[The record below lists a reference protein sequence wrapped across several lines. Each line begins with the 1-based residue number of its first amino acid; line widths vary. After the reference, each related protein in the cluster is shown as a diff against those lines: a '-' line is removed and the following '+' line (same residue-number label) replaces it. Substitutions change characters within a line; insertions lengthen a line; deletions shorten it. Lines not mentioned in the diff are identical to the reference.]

1 MADLELIWRPLQIG
15 ATPVRH
21 RIMVAPHGQAYGE
34 NHQPSDRMIAYFAE
48 RAKGGAALVGVEATS
63 ASRHLSGA
71 QPGGATSGWR
81 LTAWERR
88 TIPAYARLA
97 EAVHAH
103 DCRIFVQLSTGG
115 VNDVGRAWI
124 DNWHPVRGPSRVPSP
139 IMNETPVA
147 LAKADI
153 EELTLDYGQSAAN
166 LAEAGIDGV
175 EIHAAHGY
183 LGMQFISPAF
193 NKRTDAYGGS
203 VANRCRFT
211 IEAAEAI
218 RSRVGSAMTVGM
230 RLSFDE
236 FIGEAG
242 VTPELATEALDVL
255 AATGLFDYFSISCGS
270 WYSLHRTVPPMGS
283 APEAFLAPY
292 AKRAKAVVGDRAK
305 VFVAGRVLDLA
316 TAERVIADGAADMVA
331 MVRAHLADPF
341 LVTKA
346 REGRQREIVRCAGTN
361 ECMAAPAKGRQV
373 TCVVNPLA
381 GREQLWGDGTLR
393 QAAEPKRITVVGGG
407 PAGMR
412 VAGVAARRGHEVT
425 LIERAARLGGHLDL
439 LRRLPTRGD
448 WQKVIEDLGVVL
460 ESNGVDVRLG
470 LTVKVAARPSGE
482 HAAGDSAPEDE
493 LSPTDAI
500 HLTPGAGGPDAIV
513 CATGATWDRTGFSAG
528 RPDRETMPGAD
539 QPYVLDV
546 ATATRAAL
554 EDPGSLGSKVL
565 ILDDTGTYLPL
576 GLAELLGQA
585 GAQVEVLSR
594 FPVIGD
600 QVAGTQD
607 LPWLL
612 PRLAKLDVRLSPN
625 HFIES
630 IDGPRVDVYETLTRR
645 HRPVEDVGAV
655 VLAMLRSPEDAL
667 FRHLS
672 DAGPIPTHCIGDAVA
687 PRSVAEAIYE
697 GEKLGR
703 AL

>member
-1 MADLELIWRPLQIG
+1 MGDLELIWRPLQIG
-15 ATPVRH
+15 ATAVKH

-34 NHQPSDRMIAYFAE
+34 DHAPGDRMIAYFAE
-48 RAKGGAALVGVEATS
+48 RARGGAALMGVEATS

-81 LTAWERR
+81 LTAYERR

-97 EAVHAH
+97 EAVQAH

-115 VNDVGRAWI
+115 VNDVGRAWT

-147 LAKADI
+147 LQRSDI
-153 EELTLDYGQSAAN
+153 DELTGDYGQSAAN
-166 LAEAGIDGV
+166 LHEAGIDGV

-203 VANRCRFT
+203 VANRCRFS
-211 IEAAEAI
+211 IEAADAI
-218 RSRVGSAMTVGM
+218 RGRVGDAMTVGL

-236 FIGEAG
+236 FIGDAG
-242 VTPELATEALDVL
+242 VTPALAEECLDVL

-283 APEAFLAPY
+283 APEAFLAPD

-341 LVTKA
+341 LVTKT
-346 REGRQREIVRCAGTN
+346 REGREGEIVRCAGTN

-373 TCVVNPLA
+373 TCVVNPAA
-381 GREQLWGDGTLR
+381 GRERDWGEGTLR
-393 QAAEPKRITVVGGG
+393 TTTEPKRITVVGGG

-412 VAGVAARRGHEVT
+412 AAGVAAKRGHEVT
-425 LIERAARLGGHLDL
+425 LIEREPRLGGHLDL
-439 LRRLPTRGD
+439 LRRLPTRGN
-448 WQKVIEDLGVVL
+448 WQMVIDDLATVL
-460 ESNGVDVRLG
+460 EMNGVDVRLG
-470 LTVKVAARPSGE
+470 ETATAESLAAASPDPVVQQPGE
-482 HAAGDSAPEDE
+482 DAAAVV
-493 LSPTDAI
+493 L
-500 HLTPGAGGPDAIV
+500 GAGPRQAPDAVV
-513 CATGATWDRTGFSAG
+513 CATGSTWDRTGFSAA
-528 RPDRETMPGAD
+528 RPDRATMPGAD
-539 QPYVLDV
+539 GDHVLDI
-546 ATATRAAL
+546 ATATLAAL
-554 EDPGSLGSKVL
+554 DDPTALGAKVL

-576 GLAELLGQA
+576 GLAEVLGE
-585 GAQVEVLSR
+585 GGVEVEVLSR
-594 FPVIGD
+594 FPVIGEL
-600 QVAGTQD
+600 VSGTQD

-612 PRLAKLDVRLSPN
+612 PRLARLDVRLSPN

-630 IDGPRVDVYETLTRR
+630 IDGRRVDVYETLTRR
-645 HRPVEDVGAV
+645 QRDVNGVDTV
-655 VLAMLRSPEDAL
+655 VLSMMRSPQEAL
-667 FRHLS
+667 FRELS
-672 DAGPIPTHCIGDAVA
+672 VAATIPTHCVGDAVA

-703 AL
+703 EL

>member
-1 MADLELIWRPLQIG
+1 MGDLELIWRPLRIG
-15 ATPVRH
+15 ATTVRH

-34 NHQPSDRMIAYFAE
+34 NHQPSDRMVAYFAE
-48 RAKGGAALVGVEATS
+48 RARGGAALVGVEATS

-88 TIPAYARLA
+88 TIPAFARLA
-97 EAVHAH
+97 EAVHEH

-124 DNWHPVRGPSRVPSP
+124 DDWHPVRGPSRVPSP

-147 LAKADI
+147 LEKADI
-153 EELTLDYGQSAAN
+153 DELTGDYGQSAAN
-166 LAEAGIDGV
+166 LQEAGIDGV
-175 EIHAAHGY
+175 EVHAAHGY
-183 LGMQFISPAF
+183 LAMQFLSPAF

-203 VANRCRFT
+203 AANRCRFT

-218 RSRVGSAMTVGM
+218 RGRVGDKMTVGM

-242 VTPELATEALDVL
+242 VTPELAEECLDIL

-283 APEAFLAPY
+283 APEAFLVPY
-292 AKRAKAVVGDRAK
+292 GKRAKRVVGDRAR
-305 VFVAGRVLDLA
+305 VFLAGRVLDLD
-316 TAERVIADGAADMVA
+316 TAERVLADGAADMVA
-331 MVRAHLADPF
+331 MVRSHLADPF
-341 LVTKA
+341 LVQKTL
-346 REGRQREIVRCAGTN
+346 EGRPREIVRCAGTN

-373 TCVVNPLA
+373 TCVVNPSA
-381 GREQLWGDGTLR
+381 GRERVWGEGTLR
-393 QAAEPKRITVVGGG
+393 PATEPKRITVVGGG

-412 VAGVAARRGHEVT
+412 VAGVAAKRGHEVA
-425 LIERAARLGGHLDL
+425 LIERASQLGGHLDL

-448 WQKVIEDLGVVL
+448 WQKVIDDLAVVL
-460 ESNGVDVRLG
+460 ELNGVEVRLEE
-470 LTVKVAARPSGE
+470 TATAEMVI
-482 HAAGDSAPEDE
+482 AGS
-493 LSPTDAI
+493 
-500 HLTPGAGGPDAIV
+500 PDALV

-539 QPYVLDV
+539 QDHVMDV
-546 ATATRAAL
+546 ATAAWAAL
-554 EDPGSLGSKVL
+554 GDPAVLGARVL

-576 GLAELLGQA
+576 GLAELLGN
-585 GAQVEVLSR
+585 GGVEVEVLSR

-612 PRLAKLDVRLSPN
+612 PRLGALDVRLSPN
-625 HFIES
+625 HFIEA
-630 IDGPRVDVYETLTRR
+630 IHGRRVEVYETLTRR
-645 HRPVEDVGAV
+645 SREVEAVDTV
-655 VLAMLRSPEDAL
+655 VLSMLRSPDDAL
-667 FRHLS
+667 FRALR
-672 DAGPIPTHCIGDAVA
+672 DDGTIPTHCIGDAVA

>member
-1 MADLELIWRPLQIG
+1 MAEFELIWRPLRIG
-15 ATPVRH
+15 ATTVRH

-34 NHQPSDRMIAYFAE
+34 NHQPSDRMVAYFAE
-48 RAKGGAALVGVEATS
+48 RARGGAALVGVEATS

-97 EAVHAH
+97 EAVHEH

-147 LAKADI
+147 LSSTDI
-153 EELTLDYGQSAAN
+153 DELTYDYGQSAAN
-166 LAEAGIDGV
+166 LQEAGIDGV

-203 VANRCRFT
+203 VANRCRFS

-218 RSRVGSAMTVGM
+218 RSRVGDGMTVGM

-236 FIGEAG
+236 FIGDTG
-242 VTPELATEALDVL
+242 VTPELAEECLDVL

-283 APEAFLAPY
+283 APEAFLVPY
-292 AKRAKAVVGDRAK
+292 GKRAKRVVGDRAK
-305 VFVAGRVLDLA
+305 VFLAGRVLDLD
-316 TAERVIADGAADMVA
+316 TAQRVLADGAADMVA

-341 LVTKA
+341 LVQKT
-346 REGRQREIVRCAGTN
+346 REGRVREIVRCAGTN

-373 TCVVNPLA
+373 TCVVNPSA
-381 GREQLWGDGTLR
+381 GRERVWGEGTL
-393 QAAEPKRITVVGGG
+393 QPATEPKRITVVGAG

-412 VAGVAARRGHEVT
+412 VAGVAAKRGHDVT
-425 LIERAARLGGHLDL
+425 LVESAPRLGGHLDL
-439 LRRLPTRGD
+439 LRRLPTRGN
-448 WQKVIEDLGVVL
+448 WQKVIDDLVVVL
-460 ESNGVDVRLG
+460 ELNGVEIRPGVTATAAELAAERPDV
-470 LTVKVAARPSGE
+470 V
-482 HAAGDSAPEDE
+482 
-493 LSPTDAI
+493 I
-500 HLTPGAGGPDAIV
+500 
-513 CATGATWDRTGFSAG
+513 CATGSTWDRTGFSAG
-528 RPDRETMPGAD
+528 RPDRETMPGAGQD
-539 QPYVLDV
+539 HVMDV
-546 ATATRAAL
+546 ATAAWAAL
-554 EDPGSLGSKVL
+554 GDPAVLGARVL
-565 ILDDTGTYLPL
+565 ILDDTGSYLPL
-576 GLAELLGQA
+576 GLAELLGE
-585 GAQVEVLSR
+585 GGVEVEVLSR

-600 QVAGTQD
+600 QIAGTQD

-612 PRLAKLDVRLSPN
+612 PRLGALDVRLSPN
-625 HFIES
+625 HFIEAIHRS
-630 IDGPRVDVYETLTRR
+630 GVDVYETLTRR
-645 HRPVEDVGAV
+645 TRWLEAVDTV
-655 VLAMLRSPEDAL
+655 VLSMLRSPQDAM
-667 FRHLS
+667 FRALQHSATL
-672 DAGPIPTHCIGDAVA
+672 PTHCIGDAVA

>member
-1 MADLELIWRPLQIG
+1 MGDLELIWRPLRIG
-15 ATPVRH
+15 ATTVRH

-34 NHQPSDRMIAYFAE
+34 NHQPSDRMVAYFAE
-48 RAKGGAALVGVEATS
+48 RARGGAALVGVEATS

-88 TIPAYARLA
+88 TIPAFARLA
-97 EAVHAH
+97 EAVHDH

-124 DNWHPVRGPSRVPSP
+124 DDWHPVRGPSRVPSP

-147 LAKADI
+147 LSGTDI
-153 EELTLDYGQSAAN
+153 DELTYDYGQSAAN
-166 LAEAGIDGV
+166 LQEAGIDGV
-175 EIHAAHGY
+175 EVHAAHGY
-183 LGMQFISPAF
+183 LAMQFLSPAF

-203 VANRCRFT
+203 AANRCRFS

-218 RSRVGSAMTVGM
+218 RGRVGDRMTVGM

-242 VTPELATEALDVL
+242 VTPELAEECLDVL
-255 AATGLFDYFSISCGS
+255 AGTGLFDYFSISCGS

-283 APEAFLAPY
+283 APEAFLVPY
-292 AKRAKAVVGDRAK
+292 GKRAKRVVGNRAR
-305 VFVAGRVLDLA
+305 VFLAGRVLDLD
-316 TAERVIADGAADMVA
+316 TAETVLADGAADMVA
-331 MVRAHLADPF
+331 MVRSHLADPF
-341 LVTKA
+341 LVQKT

-373 TCVVNPLA
+373 TCVVNPSA
-381 GREQLWGDGTLR
+381 GRERVWGEGTLR
-393 QAAEPKRITVVGGG
+393 PATEPKRITVVGAG

-412 VAGVAARRGHEVT
+412 VAGVAAKRGHDVA
-425 LIERAARLGGHLDL
+425 LIERASQLGGHLDL

-448 WQKVIEDLGVVL
+448 WQKVIDDLAVVL
-460 ESNGVDVRLG
+460 ELNGVEVRLEE
-470 LTVKVAARPSGE
+470 TATAEMVI
-482 HAAGDSAPEDE
+482 AGS
-493 LSPTDAI
+493 
-500 HLTPGAGGPDAIV
+500 PDALV

-539 QPYVLDV
+539 QDHVMDV
-546 ATATRAAL
+546 ATAAWAAL
-554 EDPGSLGSKVL
+554 GDPAVLGARVL
-565 ILDDTGTYLPL
+565 IVDDTGTYLPL
-576 GLAELLGQA
+576 GLAELLGK
-585 GAQVEVLSR
+585 GGVEVEVLSR

-600 QVAGTQD
+600 QIAGTQD

-625 HFIES
+625 HFIEAIHGS
-630 IDGPRVDVYETLTRR
+630 DVDVYETLTRR
-645 HRPVEDVGAV
+645 ARQVQAVDTV
-655 VLAMLRSPEDAL
+655 VLSMLRSPQDAL
-667 FRHLS
+667 FRALQES
-672 DAGPIPTHCIGDAVA
+672 ATLPTHCIGDAVA

-703 AL
+703 EL

>member
-1 MADLELIWRPLQIG
+1 MGDLELIWRPLRIG
-15 ATPVRH
+15 ATTVRH

-34 NHQPSDRMIAYFAE
+34 NHQPSDRMVAYFAE
-48 RAKGGAALVGVEATS
+48 RARGGAALVGVEATS

-88 TIPAYARLA
+88 TIPAFARLA
-97 EAVHAH
+97 EAVHEH

-124 DNWHPVRGPSRVPSP
+124 DDWHPVRGPSRVPSP

-147 LAKADI
+147 LSGTDI
-153 EELTLDYGQSAAN
+153 DELTYDYGQSAAN
-166 LAEAGIDGV
+166 LQEAGIDGV
-175 EIHAAHGY
+175 EVHAAHGY
-183 LGMQFISPAF
+183 LAMQFLSPAF

-203 VANRCRFT
+203 AANRCRFS

-218 RSRVGSAMTVGM
+218 RGRVGDQMTVGM

-242 VTPELATEALDVL
+242 VTPELAEECLDVL
-255 AATGLFDYFSISCGS
+255 AGTGLFDYFSISCGS

-283 APEAFLAPY
+283 APEAFLVPY
-292 AKRAKAVVGDRAK
+292 GKRAKSVVGNRAR
-305 VFVAGRVLDLA
+305 VFLAGRVLDLD
-316 TAERVIADGAADMVA
+316 TAERVLADGAADMVA
-331 MVRAHLADPF
+331 MVRSHLADPF
-341 LVTKA
+341 LVQKT

-373 TCVVNPLA
+373 TCVVNPSA
-381 GREQLWGDGTLR
+381 GRERVWGEGTLR
-393 QAAEPKRITVVGGG
+393 PATEPKRVTVVGGG

-412 VAGVAARRGHEVT
+412 VAGVAAKRGHEVA
-425 LIERAARLGGHLDL
+425 LIERASQLGGHLDL

-448 WQKVIEDLGVVL
+448 WQKVIDDLAVVL
-460 ESNGVDVRLG
+460 ELNGVEVRLEE
-470 LTVKVAARPSGE
+470 TATAEMVI
-482 HAAGDSAPEDE
+482 AGS
-493 LSPTDAI
+493 
-500 HLTPGAGGPDAIV
+500 PDALV

-528 RPDRETMPGAD
+528 RPDRETMTGAD
-539 QPYVLDV
+539 QDHVMDV
-546 ATATRAAL
+546 ATAAWAAL
-554 EDPGSLGSKVL
+554 GDPAVLGARVL
-565 ILDDTGTYLPL
+565 IVDDTGTYLPL
-576 GLAELLGQA
+576 GLAELLGK
-585 GAQVEVLSR
+585 GGVEVEVLSR

-600 QVAGTQD
+600 QIAGTQD

-612 PRLAKLDVRLSPN
+612 PRLGALDVRLSPN
-625 HFIES
+625 HFIEAIHGS
-630 IDGPRVDVYETLTRR
+630 DVDVYETLTRR
-645 HRPVEDVGAV
+645 ARQIKAVDTV
-655 VLAMLRSPEDAL
+655 VLSMLRSPQDAV
-667 FRHLS
+667 FRALQEN
-672 DAGPIPTHCIGDAVA
+672 GTLPTHCIGDAVA

>member
-1 MADLELIWRPLQIG
+1 MSDLELIWRPLQIG
-15 ATPVRH
+15 ATSVRH

-34 NHQPSDRMIAYFAE
+34 NHQPSDRMVAYLAE
-48 RAKGGAALVGVEATS
+48 RARGGAALVGVEATS

-97 EAVHAH
+97 EAVHSH

-147 LAKADI
+147 LGKSDI
-153 EELTLDYGQSAAN
+153 DELTGDYGQSAAN
-166 LAEAGIDGV
+166 LHEAGIDGV

-183 LGMQFISPAF
+183 LGMQFLSPAF

-218 RSRVGSAMTVGM
+218 RSRVGGGMTVGM

-236 FIGEAG
+236 FIGDAG
-242 VTPELATEALDVL
+242 VTPELAEECLDIL

-292 AKRAKAVVGDRAK
+292 GTRAKAVVGDRAK
-305 VFVAGRVLDLA
+305 IFLAGRVLDLD
-316 TAERVIADGAADMVA
+316 TAERVLADGAADMVA
-331 MVRAHLADPF
+331 MVRSHLADPF
-341 LVTKA
+341 LVQKT

-373 TCVVNPLA
+373 TCVVNPSA
-381 GREQLWGDGTLR
+381 GRERVWGEGTVR
-393 QAAEPKRITVVGGG
+393 PATEPKQITVVGAG

-412 VAGVAARRGHEVT
+412 VAGVAARRGHAVT
-425 LIERAARLGGHLDL
+425 LIERAPQLGGHLDL
-439 LRRLPTRGD
+439 LRRLPGRGD
-448 WQKVIEDLGVVL
+448 WQKVIEDLGIVL
-460 ESNGVDVRLG
+460 EVHGVEVRLG
-470 LTVKVAARPSGE
+470 ETATAETLI
-482 HAAGDSAPEDE
+482 AGS
-493 LSPTDAI
+493 
-500 HLTPGAGGPDAIV
+500 PDALV

-528 RPDRETMPGAD
+528 RPDRHTMPGAEG
-539 QPYVLDV
+539 PHVLDV

-554 EDPGSLGSKVL
+554 DDPESLGSKIL

-576 GLAELLGQA
+576 GLAELLGQR
-585 GAQVEVLSR
+585 GVEVEVLSR

-600 QVAGTQD
+600 QLAGTQD

-612 PRLAKLDVRLSPN
+612 PRLGALDVRLSPN
-625 HFIES
+625 HFIEAIRGS
-630 IDGPRVDVYETLTRR
+630 DVDVYETLTRR
-645 HRPVEDVGAV
+645 HRLVEDVDTV
-655 VLAMLRSPEDAL
+655 VLSMLRSPDDEL
-667 FRHLS
+667 FNELR
-672 DAGPIPTHCIGDAVA
+672 DDGTIPTHCIGDAVA

-703 AL
+703 DL

>member
-1 MADLELIWRPLQIG
+1 MADLELIWQPLQIG
-15 ATPVRH
+15 ATTVRH

-34 NHQPSDRMIAYFAE
+34 NHQPSDRMVAYFAE
-48 RAKGGAALVGVEATS
+48 RARGGAALVGVEATS

-81 LTAWERR
+81 LTAWEQR
-88 TIPAYARLA
+88 TIPAFARLA
-97 EAVHAH
+97 EAVHEH
-103 DCRIFVQLSTGG
+103 DCRVFVQLSTGG

-147 LAKADI
+147 LGRADI
-153 EELTLDYGQSAAN
+153 DELTGDYGQSAAN
-166 LAEAGIDGV
+166 LHAAGIDGV

-183 LGMQFISPAF
+183 LAMQFLSPAF

-203 VANRCRFT
+203 VANRCRFS

-218 RSRVGSAMTVGM
+218 RRRVGSGMTVGM

-242 VTPELATEALDVL
+242 VTPELAEECLDTL
-255 AATGLFDYFSISCGS
+255 AATRLFDYFSISCGS

-292 AKRAKAVVGDRAK
+292 GKRAKQVVGDRAR
-305 VFVAGRVLDLA
+305 VFLAGRVLDLD
-316 TAERVIADGAADMVA
+316 TAEKVIADGAADMVA

-341 LVTKA
+341 LVQKTQQ
-346 REGRQREIVRCAGTN
+346 GRQREIVRCAGTN

-373 TCVVNPLA
+373 TCVVNPSA
-381 GREQLWGDGTLR
+381 GRERDWGEGKLR
-393 QAAEPKRITVVGGG
+393 PAAEPERIVVAGAG

-412 VAGVAARRGHEVT
+412 VAGVAARRGHDVVLVEK
-425 LIERAARLGGHLDL
+425 EQRLGGHLDL
-439 LRRLPTRGD
+439 LRRLPSRGD
-448 WQKVIEDLGVVL
+448 WQKVIDDLAVVL
-460 ESNGVDVRLG
+460 ELNGVEIRLG
-470 LTVKVAARPSGE
+470 VTATAEMLAAES
-482 HAAGDSAPEDE
+482 
-493 LSPTDAI
+493 
-500 HLTPGAGGPDAIV
+500 PGAVV
-513 CATGATWDRTGFSAG
+513 CATGSTWDHTGFSAV
-528 RPDRETMPGAD
+528 RPDRETIPGTEGD
-539 QPYVLDV
+539 HVLEV
-546 ATATRAAL
+546 ATAAAAAL
-554 EDPGSLGSKVL
+554 SDPSALGTRVL

-576 GLAELLGQA
+576 GLAELLGN
-585 GAQVEVLSR
+585 GGVHVEVLSR

-600 QVAGTQD
+600 QIAGTQD

-625 HFIES
+625 HFIEA
-630 IDGPRVDVYETLTRR
+630 IHGRRVDVYETLTRR
-645 HRPVEDVGAV
+645 HRTVEAVDTV
-655 VLAMLRSPEDAL
+655 VLSMLRSPQDGL
-667 FRHLS
+667 FRELQGGGTVT
-672 DAGPIPTHCIGDAVA
+672 AHCIGDAVA

>member
-1 MADLELIWRPLQIG
+1 
-15 ATPVRH
+15 
-21 RIMVAPHGQAYGE
+21 MVAYSP
-34 NHQPSDRMIAYFAE
+34 E
-48 RAKGGAALVGVEATS
+48 RARGGAALVGVEATS

-88 TIPAYARLA
+88 TIPAFARLA
-97 EAVHAH
+97 DAVHEH

-124 DNWHPVRGPSRVPSP
+124 DDWHPVRGPSRVPSP

-147 LAKADI
+147 LTRTDI
-153 EELTLDYGQSAAN
+153 DELTYDYGQSAAN
-166 LAEAGIDGV
+166 LQEAGIDGV

-203 VANRCRFT
+203 VANRCRFS

-218 RSRVGSAMTVGM
+218 RGRVGDQMTVGM

-242 VTPELATEALDVL
+242 VTPELAEECLDVL

-292 AKRAKAVVGDRAK
+292 GRRAKSVVGDRAK
-305 VFVAGRVLDLA
+305 VFLAGRVLDLD
-316 TAERVIADGAADMVA
+316 TAETVLADGAADMVA
-331 MVRAHLADPF
+331 MVRSHLADPF
-341 LVTKA
+341 LVQKT

-373 TCVVNPLA
+373 TCVVNPSA
-381 GREQLWGDGTLR
+381 GRERVWGEGTLR
-393 QAAEPKRITVVGGG
+393 PATEPKRITVVGAG

-412 VAGVAARRGHEVT
+412 VAGVAAKRGHDVA
-425 LIERAARLGGHLDL
+425 LIERASQLGGHLDL

-448 WQKVIEDLGVVL
+448 WQKVIDDLAVVL
-460 ESNGVDVRLG
+460 ELNGVEVRLEE
-470 LTVKVAARPSGE
+470 TATAEMVI
-482 HAAGDSAPEDE
+482 AGS
-493 LSPTDAI
+493 
-500 HLTPGAGGPDAIV
+500 PDALV

-539 QPYVLDV
+539 QDHVMDV
-546 ATATRAAL
+546 ATAAWAAL
-554 EDPGSLGSKVL
+554 GDPAVLGARVL

-576 GLAELLGQA
+576 GLAELLGK
-585 GAQVEVLSR
+585 GGVEVEVLSR

-600 QVAGTQD
+600 QIAGTQD

-630 IDGPRVDVYETLTRR
+630 INGGRVDVYETLTRR
-645 HRPVEDVGAV
+645 HRVVDDIDTV
-655 VLAMLRSPEDAL
+655 VLSMLRTPDDAL
-667 FRHLS
+667 FHQLS
-672 DAGPIPTHCIGDAVA
+672 DAGAVPIHCIGDAVT

>member
-1 MADLELIWRPLQIG
+1 MADLELIWRPLRIG
-15 ATPVRH
+15 ATTVRH

-48 RAKGGAALVGVEATS
+48 RARGGAALVGVEATS

-81 LTAWERR
+81 LTAWEQR

-97 EAVHAH
+97 EAVHEH
-103 DCRIFVQLSTGG
+103 NCRIFVQLSTGG

-147 LAKADI
+147 LTPADI
-153 EELTLDYGQSAAN
+153 AELTGDYGQSAAN
-166 LAEAGIDGV
+166 LHEAGIDGV

-203 VANRCRFT
+203 VANRCRFA

-218 RSRVGSAMTVGM
+218 RARVGDAMTVGL

-236 FIGEAG
+236 FIGDAG
-242 VTPELATEALDVL
+242 VTPELAEEALDVL
-255 AATGLFDYFSISCGS
+255 VGTALFDYFSISCGS

-283 APEAFLAPY
+283 APEAFLARY
-292 AKRAKAVVGDRAK
+292 AQRAKQVVGDRAK
-305 VFVAGRVLDLA
+305 IFLAGRILDLP
-316 TAERVIADGAADMVA
+316 TAERLIADGAADMVA

-341 LVTKA
+341 LVAKT
-346 REGRQREIVRCAGTN
+346 REGREREIVRCAGTN

-373 TCVVNPLA
+373 TCVVNPAA
-381 GREQLWGDGTLR
+381 GRERDWGEGTLHP
-393 QAAEPKRITVVGGG
+393 AAEPKRITVVGAG

-412 VAGVAARRGHEVT
+412 AAGTAAKRGHRVT
-425 LIERAARLGGHLDL
+425 LIERAARPGGHLDL
-439 LRRLPTRGD
+439 LRRLPTRGN
-448 WQKVIEDLGVVL
+448 WQMVIDDLATVL
-460 ESNGVDVRLG
+460 ELNGVEIRLG
-470 LTVKVAARPSGE
+470 RTATAETLAAES
-482 HAAGDSAPEDE
+482 PE
-493 LSPTDAI
+493 AV
-500 HLTPGAGGPDAIV
+500 V
-513 CATGATWDRTGFSAG
+513 CATGSTWDRTGFSAA
-528 RPDRETMPGAD
+528 RPDREAMPGAD
-539 QPYVLDV
+539 GDHVHDV
-546 ATATRAAL
+546 AAATWAAL
-554 EDPGSLGSKVL
+554 DDPEALGAKVL

-576 GLAELLGQA
+576 GLAEVLGE
-585 GAQVEVLSR
+585 GGVEVEVLSR

-600 QVAGTQD
+600 QLAGTQD

-630 IDGPRVDVYETLTRR
+630 IDGHRVDVYETLTRR
-645 HRPVEDVGAV
+645 HRQLDDIDTV
-655 VLAMLRSPEDAL
+655 VLSMLRSPDDAL
-667 FRHLS
+667 FRDLRS
-672 DAGPIPTHCIGDAVA
+672 AATIPTHCIGDAVA

-697 GEKLGR
+697 GEKLAR

>member
-1 MADLELIWRPLQIG
+1 MSDLELIWRPLQIG
-15 ATPVRH
+15 ATSVRH

-34 NHQPSDRMIAYFAE
+34 NHQPSDRMVAYLAE
-48 RAKGGAALVGVEATS
+48 RARGGAALVGVEATS

-97 EAVHAH
+97 EAVHSH

-147 LAKADI
+147 LGKSDI
-153 EELTLDYGQSAAN
+153 DELTGDYGQSAAN
-166 LAEAGIDGV
+166 LHEAGIDGV

-183 LGMQFISPAF
+183 LGMQFLSPAF
-193 NKRTDAYGGS
+193 NKRSDAYGGS

-218 RSRVGSAMTVGM
+218 RSRVGGGMTVGM

-236 FIGEAG
+236 FIGDAG

-292 AKRAKAVVGDRAK
+292 GKRAKAVVGDRAK
-305 VFVAGRVLDLA
+305 VFLAGRVPDLA
-316 TAERVIADGAADMVA
+316 TAERVLADGATDMVA

-341 LVTKA
+341 LITKTQQG
-346 REGRQREIVRCAGTN
+346 REREIVRCAGTN

-373 TCVVNPLA
+373 TCVVNPAA
-381 GREQLWGDGTLR
+381 GRERVWGEGTLR
-393 QAAEPKRITVVGGG
+393 PASEPKRITVVGGG

-412 VAGVAARRGHEVT
+412 VAGVAARRGHQVT
-425 LIERAARLGGHLDL
+425 LIERAPQPGGHLDL
-439 LRRLPTRGD
+439 LRRLPSRGD
-448 WQKVIEDLGVVL
+448 WRKVIEDLEVVL
-460 ESNGVDVRLG
+460 ELHGVDVRLG
-470 LTVKVAARPSGE
+470 ETATAEAVI
-482 HAAGDSAPEDE
+482 AG
-493 LSPTDAI
+493 SPDVF
-500 HLTPGAGGPDAIV
+500 V

-528 RPDRETMPGAD
+528 RPDRQTMPGAEG
-539 QPYVLDV
+539 PHVLDV
-546 ATATRAAL
+546 ATATHAAL
-554 EDPGSLGSKVL
+554 DEPGSLGSKIL

-576 GLAELLGQA
+576 GLAELLGLR
-585 GAQVEVLSR
+585 GAAVEVLSR

-630 IDGPRVDVYETLTRR
+630 IDESRVDVYETLTRR
-645 HRPVEDVGAV
+645 HRPVEGVDTV
-655 VLAMLRSPEDAL
+655 VLSMLRSPDDAL
-667 FRHLS
+667 FRQLS
-672 DAGPIPTHCIGDAVA
+672 DAGMIPTHCIGDAVA

-697 GEKLGR
+697 GERLGR
-703 AL
+703 EL

>member
-1 MADLELIWRPLQIG
+1 MGDLELIWRPLRIG
-15 ATPVRH
+15 ATTVRH

-34 NHQPSDRMIAYFAE
+34 NHQPSDRMVAYFAE
-48 RAKGGAALVGVEATS
+48 RARGGAALVGVEATS

-88 TIPAYARLA
+88 TIPAFARLA
-97 EAVHAH
+97 EAVHEH

-124 DNWHPVRGPSRVPSP
+124 DDWHPVRGPSRVPSP

-147 LAKADI
+147 LSGTDI
-153 EELTLDYGQSAAN
+153 AELTYDYGQSAAN
-166 LAEAGIDGV
+166 LQEAGIDGV
-175 EIHAAHGY
+175 EVHAAHGY
-183 LGMQFISPAF
+183 LAMQFLSPAF

-203 VANRCRFT
+203 AANRCRFS

-218 RSRVGSAMTVGM
+218 RGRVGDKMTVGM

-242 VTPELATEALDVL
+242 VTPELAEECLDIL

-283 APEAFLAPY
+283 APEAFLVPY
-292 AKRAKAVVGDRAK
+292 GKRAKRVVGDRAK
-305 VFVAGRVLDLA
+305 VFLAGRVLDLD
-316 TAERVIADGAADMVA
+316 TAETVLADGAADMVA
-331 MVRAHLADPF
+331 MVRSHLADPF
-341 LVTKA
+341 LVQKTL
-346 REGRQREIVRCAGTN
+346 EGRQREIVRCAGTN

-373 TCVVNPLA
+373 TCVVNPSA
-381 GREQLWGDGTLR
+381 GRERVWGEGTLR
-393 QAAEPKRITVVGGG
+393 PATEPKRITVVGGG

-412 VAGVAARRGHEVT
+412 VAGVAAKRGHEVA
-425 LIERAARLGGHLDL
+425 LIERASQLGGHLDL

-448 WQKVIEDLGVVL
+448 WQKVIDDLAVVL
-460 ESNGVDVRLG
+460 ELNGVEVRLEE
-470 LTVKVAARPSGE
+470 TATAEMVI
-482 HAAGDSAPEDE
+482 AGS
-493 LSPTDAI
+493 
-500 HLTPGAGGPDAIV
+500 PDALV

-539 QPYVLDV
+539 QDHVLDV

-554 EDPGSLGSKVL
+554 EDPAVLGARVL

-576 GLAELLGQA
+576 GLAELLGN
-585 GAQVEVLSR
+585 GGVEVEVLSR

-600 QVAGTQD
+600 QIAGTQD

-612 PRLAKLDVRLSPN
+612 PRLGALDVRLSPN
-625 HFIES
+625 HFIEAIHGS
-630 IDGPRVDVYETLTRR
+630 DVDVYETLTRR
-645 HRPVEDVGAV
+645 ARQVEAVDTV
-655 VLAMLRSPEDAL
+655 VLSMLRSPQDAL
-667 FRHLS
+667 FRALQES
-672 DAGPIPTHCIGDAVA
+672 ATLPTHCIGDAVA

>member
-1 MADLELIWRPLQIG
+1 MGDLELIWRPLRIG
-15 ATPVRH
+15 ATTVRH

-34 NHQPSDRMIAYFAE
+34 NHQPSDRMVAYFAE
-48 RAKGGAALVGVEATS
+48 RARGGAALVGVEATS

-88 TIPAYARLA
+88 TIPAFARLA
-97 EAVHAH
+97 EAVHEH

-124 DNWHPVRGPSRVPSP
+124 DDWHPVRGPSRVPSP

-147 LAKADI
+147 LSGTDI
-153 EELTLDYGQSAAN
+153 DELTYDYGQSAAN
-166 LAEAGIDGV
+166 LQEAGIDGV
-175 EIHAAHGY
+175 EVHAAHGY
-183 LGMQFISPAF
+183 LAMQFLSPAF

-203 VANRCRFT
+203 AANRCRFS

-218 RSRVGSAMTVGM
+218 RGRVGDQMTVGM

-242 VTPELATEALDVL
+242 VTPELAEECLDVL
-255 AATGLFDYFSISCGS
+255 AGTGLFDYFSISCGS

-283 APEAFLAPY
+283 APEAFLVPY
-292 AKRAKAVVGDRAK
+292 GKRAKSVVGNRAR
-305 VFVAGRVLDLA
+305 VFLAGRVLDLD
-316 TAERVIADGAADMVA
+316 TAERVLADGAADMVA
-331 MVRAHLADPF
+331 MVRSHLADPF
-341 LVTKA
+341 LVQKT

-373 TCVVNPLA
+373 TCVVNPSA
-381 GREQLWGDGTLR
+381 GRERVWGEGTLR
-393 QAAEPKRITVVGGG
+393 PATEPKRVTVVGGG

-412 VAGVAARRGHEVT
+412 VAGVAAKRGHEVA
-425 LIERAARLGGHLDL
+425 LIERASQLGGHLDL

-448 WQKVIEDLGVVL
+448 WQKVIDDLAVVL
-460 ESNGVDVRLG
+460 ELNGVVVRLEE
-470 LTVKVAARPSGE
+470 TATAEMVI
-482 HAAGDSAPEDE
+482 AGS
-493 LSPTDAI
+493 
-500 HLTPGAGGPDAIV
+500 PDALV

-528 RPDRETMPGAD
+528 RPDRETMTGAD
-539 QPYVLDV
+539 QDHVMDV
-546 ATATRAAL
+546 ATAAWAAL
-554 EDPGSLGSKVL
+554 GDPAVLGARVL
-565 ILDDTGTYLPL
+565 IVDDTGTYLPL
-576 GLAELLGQA
+576 GLAELLGK
-585 GAQVEVLSR
+585 GGVEVEVLSR

-600 QVAGTQD
+600 QIAGTQD

-612 PRLAKLDVRLSPN
+612 PRLGALDVRLSPN
-625 HFIES
+625 HFIEAIHGS
-630 IDGPRVDVYETLTRR
+630 DVDVYETLTRR
-645 HRPVEDVGAV
+645 ARQIKAVDTV
-655 VLAMLRSPEDAL
+655 VLSMLRSPQDAV
-667 FRHLS
+667 FRALQEN
-672 DAGPIPTHCIGDAVA
+672 GTLPTHCIGDAVA